1 MFWNQRYKN
10 IGSLYNRLIQQN
22 NFFYYENLRTMVHLS
37 CTLCNTFNILWLRK
51 ITLVDWNNFCCKT
64 LKCYSELRSTAS
76 LCFLIWIDNV
86 YNYIKYKISK
96 YICLILRCDGKIL
109 HFLFSIC
116 FILII
121 SWSDIEIIIYL
132 KHLATFHPFNFV
144 SFEFIDIDIVE
155 INEKNYF

>member
-1 MFWNQRYKN
+1 
-10 IGSLYNRLIQQN
+10 
-22 NFFYYENLRTMVHLS
+22 MVHLS
-37 CTLCNTFNILWLRK
+37 CTKCKTFNACILWLRM
-51 ITLVDWNNFCCKT
+51 ITLVDWSTFCCKT
-64 LKCYSELRSTAS
+64 LQLYTTKCYSELRSTAS
-76 LCFLIWIDNV
+76 LRLWIDNV

-144 SFEFIDIDIVE
+144 SFEFTDIDFVE